1 VTNVLSRNRILIL
14 VALAVTTAIV
24 LLTGPAR
31 ATVAALLEWAREAG
45 PIGLL
50 VPAVAYLVAAALF
63 LPVWPITMAVGFAS
77 GPLLGFAVAW
87 PSSAVA
93 GAIAFLVGRTVGR
106 GPVSRAIAASPRLR
120 ALEDSIARQGFQT
133 VVLLRLS
140 PLFPYNLVNYALGTT
155 RLRLRDFTLAS
166 AVGMV
171 PSTLLYAYL
180 GSLAASAADAAA
192 GRTPPAGP
200 ASRAL
205 YWGGLAVATVATFL
219 VTRAA
224 RRALG
229 RPTPDAPDAG
239 PARDRAA

>member
-1 VTNVLSRNRILIL
+1 VTNVLSRNRILVL
-14 VALAVTTAIV
+14 VALAFAIAAA
-24 LLTGPAR
+24 LLSGPAR
-31 ATVAALLEWAREAG
+31 AAVAALLDWARGAG

-50 VPAVAYLVAAALF
+50 VPAVAYLLAAVLF
-63 LPVWPITMAVGFAS
+63 LPVWPITMAVGFAC

-106 GPVSRAIAASPRLR
+106 RAVARAIAGSPRLR
-120 ALEDSIARQGFQT
+120 ALEEAIARQGFQT

-140 PLFPYNLVNYALGTT
+140 PLFPYHLVNYALGTT
-155 RLRLRDFTLAS
+155 RLRLRDFSVAS

-192 GRTPPAGP
+192 GHTPPSGP
-200 ASRAL
+200 AGRAL
-205 YWGGLAVATVATFL
+205 YWGGLAVAVIATFL

-224 RRALG
+224 RRALSQ
-229 RPTPDAPDAG
+229 PAPDAPGAG

>member
-1 VTNVLSRNRILIL
+1 VTSVLSRNRILVL
-14 VALAVTTAIV
+14 VALALAIAAA
-24 LLTGPAR
+24 LLSGPAR
-31 ATVAALLEWAREAG
+31 ATIVALLEWSRGAG
-45 PIGLL
+45 PVGLL
-50 VPAVAYLVAAALF
+50 VPAVAYLAAAALF
-63 LPVWPITMAVGFAS
+63 LPVWPITMAVGFAC
-77 GPLLGFAVAW
+77 GPLLGFTVAW

-120 ALEDSIARQGFQT
+120 ALEDAIARQGFQT

-155 RLRLRDFTLAS
+155 RLRLRDFTVAS
-166 AVGMV
+166 ALGMV
-171 PSTLLYAYL
+171 PGTLLYAYL

-200 ASRAL
+200 VARVL
-205 YWGGLAVATVATFL
+205 YWGGLAAAAVSTVL

-224 RRALG
+224 RRALA
-229 RPTPDAPDAG
+229 RAAPGTG